1 MLSCVCP
8 SSAHHPLHCIL
19 PPYVLERLSQ
29 SGRPQVRR
37 LAIRAIEA
45 SAEARAVRR
54 TLGAFPSLLSGAGTS
69 GKKNRQVHDA
79 KGRGQQQLPGTL
91 VRSEGQPRVADPAVN
106 EAYDHSGAT
115 WDFYNKCFSRNS
127 LDGRGMP
134 LVSSVHLMR
143 NFNNAFWNGQQM
155 AYGDGDGEIFQRF
168 TRSLDVVGHELTHG
182 VVSHECALVYQGQ
195 SGALNEHFADAFGVM
210 VKQWK
215 KRQTVDK
222 ADWLIGAEI
231 MAPASGVKALR
242 TFSEDRAYENSP
254 DLGTD
259 PQPKHRRDMYKG
271 MDDNGGVHLNSGIPN
286 HAFYRFA
293 RELGGKSWEVAGP
306 IWYETMRKL
315 SSDSTFEDMIR
326 TTEMIADKNHGA
338 GSRESKALAAAW
350 KAVGY

>member
-29 SGRPQVRR
+29 SDRPQVRR
-37 LAIRAIEA
+37 LAVRAIEA

-54 TLGAFPSLLSGAGTS
+54 TVGAFPAFLSGAGDAR
-69 GKKNRQVHDA
+69 KKNRQVFDA
-79 KGRGQQQLPGTL
+79 KGLGQQQLPGTL
-91 VRSEGQPRVADPAVN
+91 VRSEGQPRVTDLAVN

-115 WDFYNKCFSRNS
+115 WDFYNKRFARNS

-134 LVSSVHLMR
+134 LVSSVHLM
-143 NFNNAFWNGQQM
+143 NKFNNAFWNGQQM

-168 TRSLDVVGHELTHG
+168 TRSLDVVAHELTHG

-195 SGALNEHFADAFGVM
+195 SGALNEHFADAFGLM

-222 ADWLIGAEI
+222 ADWLVGAEI
-231 MAPASGVKALR
+231 MTPGSGVKALR
-242 TFSEDRAYENSP
+242 TFAEGLAYEDSP

-259 PQPKHRRDMYKG
+259 PQPKHKRDMYTG

-286 HAFYRFA
+286 HAFYLFSKA
-293 RELGGKSWEVAGP
+293 LGGHSWEVAGP
-306 IWYETMRKL
+306 IWYEAMRML
-315 SSDSTFEDMIR
+315 SSDSDFEDMLR
-326 TTEMIADKNHGA
+326 TTDMIALRNHGA
-338 GSRESKALAAAW
+338 GSRERKALVAAW